1 MEVKEFAHKVSGDK
15 IEKELKKEFKF
26 MGRTIKKRRVGI
38 IITVTGVIA
47 ALVVILFIRSQRF
60 DVWDYI
66 TVSYEGANGYAKPV
80 FTLNKDGLYRQLM
93 GKSDDSD
100 KSYNVKMLISSI
112 NVSTDARDVSNGDT
126 YKVNLEFDEKYEDA
140 VGISL
145 GKGYKKIKATGVLKG
160 TSIELF
166 DKVDVLFTG
175 VSPEASVTITNQ
187 WDDDYLSG
195 ITFSA
200 DKSSGIAFGDT
211 VNIKCDVEYE
221 DIARHGFLP
230 SDMEASYTADK
241 LPSYVSKVSDISKK
255 ILEQVQ
261 QEVLETIDSQVND
274 NTFRMLYKATK
285 DSAYLYHINNETSSE
300 TKILG
305 TYFLKKKGTEGD
317 CNNYIYIL
325 ASSLVSDSED
335 SRTVYFAFS
344 YSNAYINV
352 DGTFDMIHDNE
363 SKRYVCNTDMDALYQ
378 DCIGNRSDN
387 YTVEDIK

>member
-1 MEVKEFAHKVSGDK
+1 MLFRS
-15 IEKELKKEFKF
+15 
-26 MGRTIKKRRVGI
+26 GRTIKKRRVGI

-140 VGISL
+140 VGISM
-145 GKGYKKIKATGVLKG
+145 GKGYKKIKAAGVLKG

-187 WDDDYLSG
+187 W
-195 ITFSA
+195 
-200 DKSSGIAFGDT
+200 
-211 VNIKCDVEYE
+211 E
-221 DIARHGFLP
+221 
-230 SDMEASYTADK
+230 
-241 LPSYVSKVSDISKK
+241 
-255 ILEQVQ
+255 
-261 QEVLETIDSQVND
+261 
-274 NTFRMLYKATK
+274 
-285 DSAYLYHINNETSSE
+285 
-300 TKILG
+300 
-305 TYFLKKKGTEGD
+305 
-317 CNNYIYIL
+317 
-325 ASSLVSDSED
+325 
-335 SRTVYFAFS
+335 
-344 YSNAYINV
+344 
-352 DGTFDMIHDNE
+352 
-363 SKRYVCNTDMDALYQ
+363 
-378 DCIGNRSDN
+378 IGRAH
-387 YTVEDIK
+387 V